1 MVIFIEYFY
10 HDRFMTKSR
19 DDVILRDRMQF
30 TFDAA
35 GNRTTLYGRIDLS
48 QYVDPIARKGLAI
61 KEVLFQLRDP
71 TNTGL
76 PNTGAFS
83 PVADWQSASGS
94 VGDIG
99 FLKLYATT
107 RAYEN
112 ASEVGIA
119 SPDVLCIYERSS
131 MIGVNGT
138 GDSALVNEDF
148 WYGPKDLHPE
158 GFTVVSDL
166 LIGIAADRWTLQA
179 EDTCEVDIMLI
190 AEPIKVTTERVNE
203 ILSQAQDL

>member
-1 MVIFIEYFY
+1 
-10 HDRFMTKSR
+10 MTKNR

-71 TNTGL
+71 ASGRL
-76 PNTGAFS
+76 PNTGALN
-83 PVADWQSASGS
+83 PVAFYQSAVPTSGQ
-94 VGDIG
+94 IG
-99 FLKLYATT
+99 ALKLYATT

-112 ASEVGIA
+112 AAEVGIA
-119 SPDVLCIYERSS
+119 SPDVLCIYERMS
-131 MIGVNGT
+131 MIGVQGT

-166 LIGIAADRWTLQA
+166 LIGIAADTWSEQDG
-179 EDTCEVDIMLI
+179 DTVEVDIMLI